1 MRAIIKIGLIFPYKV
16 GIESL
21 LKLSATWSCDIIKI
35 STKKKYQ
42 IIAMPWKHFRSIWGT
57 NPYRGEWNVPEGTE
71 DFIESVEVI
80 KVTGDKRI

>member
-1 MRAIIKIGLIFPYKV
+1 MNAILKIELIFPYKV

-21 LKLSATWSCDIIKI
+21 LRLSAIWNCDIIKI

-42 IIAMPWKHFRSIWGT
+42 VISMPWKHFKDIWGS
-57 NPYRGEWNVPEGTE
+57 NPYRGTWRVPEGTE

-80 KVTGDKRI
+80 KVTGE